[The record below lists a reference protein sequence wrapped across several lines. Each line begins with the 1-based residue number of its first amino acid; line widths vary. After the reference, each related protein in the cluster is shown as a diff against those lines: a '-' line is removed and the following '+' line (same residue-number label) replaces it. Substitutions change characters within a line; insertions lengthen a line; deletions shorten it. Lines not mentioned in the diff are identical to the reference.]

1 MNLLIETPS
10 EYDLKPNNYSFLTAY
25 QLNLRA
31 QTYVLKF
38 HHEISQYD
46 SHKHNLLRDN
56 QQFYRQRYENV
67 DMKILNEPEYFY
79 YDNIPVQFFQ
89 IPEMTISTEFK
100 VIEDNDILYKV
111 KIED

>member
-1 MNLLIETPS
+1 MESNERLNCPNCGAPIMGERCEYCGTVFYDFSVIDSEKPSYIKMKIHGKLYIFKALLT
-10 EYDLKPNNYSFLTAY
+10 
-25 QLNLRA
+25 
-31 QTYVLKF
+31 
-38 HHEISQYD
+38 
-46 SHKHNLLRDN
+46 
-56 QQFYRQRYENV
+56 NV